1 MSLRRQIACEF
12 NLVALKKGV
21 KQLYMW
27 TPTFPFFARPES
39 VRDQT
44 RQLIQWFNRHG
55 ATGVRVYE
63 MHKSG
68 SLHLHIV
75 LDKALWVGDVRSFWQ
90 SIGGGRIHVKILSPQ
105 DFGQYF
111 YNII

>member
-90 SIGGGRIHVKILSPQ
+90 SIGGGGFMLKFSRLKISGSILQ
-105 DFGQYF
+105 K
-111 YNII
+111 NL